1 MTVNRAWPSLLGV
14 TSDRRDA
21 TAAGE
26 AARCPARRIAVS
38 GHRSLPG
45 PTADLVG
52 KAILEAL
59 AGLEAGVTGISCLA
73 DGADLIFARAV
84 AELGGCLEVIVP
96 GGQYRDV
103 LPADSRP
110 EYDRLLARAAAVR
123 QLPFA
128 EPTSESYMA
137 ASKLMIDTADELY
150 AVWDGRPARGYG
162 GTADVVA
169 YAHARGTPVR
179 VIWPAGAKRG

>member
-1 MTVNRAWPSLLGV
+1 MTAV
-14 TSDRRDA
+14 
-21 TAAGE
+21 GE
-26 AARCPARRIAVS
+26 AAGLSALRIAIS
-38 GHRSLPG
+38 GHRRLPR
-45 PTADLVG
+45 PTAELVDR
-52 KAILEAL
+52 AIRGTL
-59 AGLEAGVTGISCLA
+59 AAAGPGVTGISCLA
-73 DGADLIFARAV
+73 DGADLIFARTV

-110 EYDRLLARAAAVR
+110 EYDRLLAKAAAVR
-123 QLPFA
+123 KLPFA

-169 YAHARGTPVR
+169 YAHARGKPVR

>member
-1 MTVNRAWPSLLGV
+1 MTMNRAWPSLIGV
-14 TSDRRDA
+14 TSDRRGA
-21 TAAGE
+21 TPAGKG
-26 AARCPARRIAVS
+26 ARCPARRIAVS
-38 GHRSLPG
+38 GHRGLPG
-45 PTADLVG
+45 QTADLVG
-52 KAILEAL
+52 QAILEAL
-59 AGLEAGVTGISCLA
+59 ARLEAGVTGISCLA

-84 AELGGCLEVIVP
+84 AELGGSLEVIVP

-103 LPADSRP
+103 LPAGSRP
-110 EYDRLLARAAAVR
+110 EYDRLLAKAAAVR

-150 AVWDGRPARGYG
+150 AVWDGRPALGYG

-169 YAHARGTPVR
+169 YARARGKPVR
-179 VIWPAGAKRG
+179 IIWPAGAKRA